1 MSGNSTLPGGI
12 PPNVGA
18 ITGPRI
24 LGVMFQ
30 WGLFG
35 VLCTQVYIYYLSF
48 PRDPWRHKAF
58 VYTIFAFEIIQTVIV
73 TISAWNVFGSGYGNF
88 QVYNRI
94 ALAWFSVPAISGI
107 VAFLAEVFYA
117 HRIRVL
123 SESYWVAGS
132 IVVLALL
139 QLAGSF
145 AAAAAMKHALYF
157 KNLLGNDFYVA
168 AALWNGGSAA
178 CDIIIAVCMTYYLSK
193 RGSGTMPTTQV
204 FLRRVIRLVI
214 ETGTVTGMS
223 THSTYRAHRHSPK
236 LIAALIAILNLVLE
250 LLPSRPAYYQVPS
263 EMLAKVY
270 SNSLMV
276 MLNSR
281 IVALGGDA
289 FETPISRSREITGFS
304 NRGTDAFELGE
315 GVRVTR
321 EEVVFPG
328 IVIGGHKEDTVSK
341 GCVV

>member
-107 VAFLAEVFYA
+107 VAFLAQVFYA

-123 SESYWVAGS
+123 SESYWVAGAV
-132 IVVLALL
+132 VVLALL

-223 THSTYRAHRHSPK
+223 THT
-236 LIAALIAILNLVLE
+236 LIAILNLVLE

-281 IVALGGDA
+281 IIALGGDA
-289 FETPISRSREITGFS
+289 SETPISRSREIAGLTT

-328 IVIGGHKEDTVSK
+328 IIIGGHKEGTVSK
-341 GCVV
+341 GYVV